1 LNCPASSFNLYTSTL
16 SELAVRNT
24 PDRRHY
30 EHPKAFLNS
39 IAPNYEARLGF
50 FVIINLVTIEL
61 RKDFKMTK
69 YVDGFVL
76 VVPKGKEAKYEEMAR
91 MGKDS
96 WMKHGALQYF
106 ECRGDDLKQQE
117 MGDQKSRTFA
127 EMAGASDEENVWFSF
142 IVFESKEHR
151 DEVNKKVMAEMDES
165 FSEQTDFEMPNDMKR
180 MAYGG
185 FTAVVEG

>member
-1 LNCPASSFNLYTSTL
+1 MA
-16 SELAVRNT
+16 
-24 PDRRHY
+24 
-30 EHPKAFLNS
+30 
-39 IAPNYEARLGF
+39 
-50 FVIINLVTIEL
+50 
-61 RKDFKMTK
+61 K

-76 VVPKGKEAKYEEMAR
+76 VVPKGKEAEYQKMAEMGR
-91 MGKDS
+91 DS

-117 MGDQKSRTFA
+117 MGDLKSRAFK

-151 DEVNKKVMAEMDES
+151 DEVNAKVMAEMGEGFDEN
-165 FSEQTDFEMPNDMKR
+165 FEMPNDMTK

-185 FTAVVEG
+185 FAVAVEG